1 MLCDDTVITC
11 TFCPNFSA
19 PGVEMPPFRQT
30 FEWRPVGAAAIR
42 KRKRKSDNFQ
52 LQIQGN
58 RCLDE
63 AMHCLRF
70 NKGLILFAF
79 LFDFYLNSFAS
90 HSLFTRD
97 VRFLMLDFV
106 VPLSACFLKDI
117 ELCT

>member
-42 KRKRKSDNFQ
+42 KRKRKSDSNFQ

-58 RCLDE
+58 RLLDE

-70 NKGLILFAF
+70 SKRLFLFAF
-79 LFDFYLNSFAS
+79 LFELICIP
-90 HSLFTRD
+90 
-97 VRFLMLDFV
+97 FLV
-106 VPLSACFLKDI
+106 Y
-117 ELCT
+117 